1 MWGSNARRQGMMHRR
16 PSGGSRRGLNRTF
29 GARGAESGFLVK
41 IGVKV
46 AERWFVMAGIVL
58 LGGIAAAGLIVAI
71 YAAWLFH
78 DLPDATELADY
89 RPPTATRVY
98 AGDGTLIGEFSDER
112 RIYVPYEQ
120 IPTPVVQAFLAAED
134 RNFFQHGGIDVSGLG
149 RAMFKNVFNAVSGR
163 RLEGGSTITQQVA
176 KNVLLTSESSLNRK
190 LKEAILSSR
199 LEGVLTK
206 EQILE
211 LYLNEIF
218 LGYRSYGVASAAYNY
233 FGKNL
238 SQLTPDEAAFLA
250 ALPKGPNN
258 YHPRRHPG
266 AAKGRRDWV
275 LGEMRQN
282 NFLTEAQYQEAVARP
297 LTTNAAPQRAAYRD
311 ADFFVEEARRRA
323 IALFGKDDVNGGG
336 YYMRTTLD
344 PTLQSAARN
353 ALMRGLENYD
363 RRHGWRGPWGT
374 TDFAPGWQQAAL
386 RRTIPAE
393 RRSWQAAA
401 VESVAGNTV
410 RVRTA
415 RDDRTGNLIA
425 SDAAWAN
432 ANRQLRRGDL
442 IFVEPQN
449 GSFALKQ
456 VPAVNGALVAIEPQS
471 GRVLAMVGGY
481 SYALSSFN
489 RATQARRQP
498 GSAFKPIVYAAAL
511 EGDFTPAS
519 IVLDA
524 PISFAG
530 GPNGSRWTPENYSRQ
545 YYGPQTLRRGLE
557 LSRNV
562 MTVRLAQ
569 QVGMTNV
576 VDLGRRM
583 GVSDRL
589 QPNLSVSLGAGETTP
604 YDLTAAYAAF
614 VNGGRRIEPYLIEM
628 VQDRNGE
635 TIYRADRRQCR
646 DCGRGF
652 SGQES
657 PRLQDRGTQVIDPIT
672 AYQISSM
679 LEGVVQRG
687 TAASARGLG
696 RWVGGKTGT
705 TNEYRSAWF
714 VGFTTDIVVG
724 VFIGFD
730 DNRSLGGGEA
740 GASTAVPVFTEFMTA
755 ALKERPARP
764 FVRPKNAIFRTV
776 NGIEEAF
783 RPGTERRVQETPA
796 EEIPEG
802 PQRYVDVLRREA
814 EEKTGTPAAPPV
826 AAPPPPAPKKEPAED
841 LSGLY

>member
-1 MWGSNARRQGMMHRR
+1 
-16 PSGGSRRGLNRTF
+16 
-29 GARGAESGFLVK
+29 LVK

-58 LGGIAAAGLIVAI
+58 LGGIALAGLIVAI

-78 DLPDATELADY
+78 DLPDAAELADY

-112 RIYVPYEQ
+112 RIYVPYDQ
-120 IPTPVVQAFLAAED
+120 IPLPVVQAFLAAED
-134 RNFFQHGGIDVSGLG
+134 RNFFQHGGIDISGIG

-176 KNVLLTSESSLNRK
+176 KNVLLTSETSLNRK

-199 LEGVLTK
+199 LEGALTK

-233 FGKNL
+233 FGKSL

-250 ALPKGPNN
+250 SLPKGPNN
-258 YHPRRHPG
+258 YHPKRHPA

-275 LGEMRQN
+275 LGEMAQN
-282 NFLTEAQYQEAVARP
+282 GWLSQAELQAALARP
-297 LTTNAAPQRAAYRD
+297 LKTNDAPQRAAYRD

-323 IALFGKDDVNGGG
+323 IALFGREEVTGGG

-344 PTLQSAARN
+344 PSLQSAARD
-353 ALMRGLENYD
+353 ALMKGLENYD
-363 RRHGWRGPWGT
+363 RRHGWRGPWGQ
-374 TDFAPGWQQAAL
+374 TDFAPGWQQKAL
-386 RRTIPAE
+386 RRTVPAE
-393 RRSWQAAA
+393 RRTWQAAA
-401 VESVAGNTV
+401 VESVAGNNV

-415 RDDRTGNLIA
+415 RDDHAGTLIA

-442 IFVEPQN
+442 IFVEPRN
-449 GSFALKQ
+449 GQFALKQ

-498 GSAFKPIVYAAAL
+498 GSAFKPFVYAAAL

-519 IVLDA
+519 IILDA

-530 GPNGSRWTPENYSRQ
+530 GANGGRWTPENYSRE
-545 YYGPQTLRRGLE
+545 YYGPQSLRRGLE

-569 QVGMTNV
+569 EVGMRKV
-576 VDLGRRM
+576 VDLARRM

-589 QPNLSVSLGAGETTP
+589 EPNLSVSLGAGETTP
-604 YDLTAAYAAF
+604 YDLTAAYSAF

-635 TIYRADRRQCR
+635 TIYRADRRPCR

-657 PRLQDRGTQVIDPIT
+657 PRLPERGTQVIDPIT

-679 LEGVVQRG
+679 LEGVIQRG
-687 TAASARGLG
+687 TAAAARGLG

-730 DNRSLGGGEA
+730 DNRSLGSGET
-740 GASTAVPVFTEFMTA
+740 GAATPVPVFMDFMTA

-764 FVRPKNAIFRTV
+764 FVRPRNAVFRTV

-783 RPGTERRVQETPA
+783 RPGTERRVVETPR
-796 EEIPEG
+796 EEVREG
-802 PQRYVDVLRREA
+802 PQNYNDVLRREA
-814 EEKTGTPAAPPV
+814 EARAAAAAAAAGTPPPV
-826 AAPPPPAPKKEPAED
+826 AAPPQAPPKKEPAED